1 MNIEQLNDSIQERLD
16 TRGSHNTSPPDSSS
30 SEQESNEVS
39 SETQELLEISC
50 EFDYHEYLLEKLR
63 DHGWNVHR
71 HVQPD
76 NSNYEVDLLINHPKY
91 DSEWIGI
98 EAKFIDSDP
107 AGITLGD
114 AHIQITEK
122 YWDKEYFGDTVDL
135 WAVAP
140 FHNVSSDDLEYAS
153 HAISVNR
160 TIQQLLSR
168 YGIGYLYC
176 GYNFAKIDFNYC
188 KGSHKIPVF
197 APSGDIPT
205 YNQNNTDID
214 DIRRLVNKKR
224 SNIESY

>member
-107 AGITLGD
+107 AGITLGVRTHPD
-114 AHIQITEK
+114 YRKTTGTRSTSEILLI
-122 YWDKEYFGDTVDL
+122 YG
-135 WAVAP
+135 P
-140 FHNVSSDDLEYAS
+140 S
-153 HAISVNR
+153 HRSTTYRLTTWNMR
-160 TIQQLLSR
+160 PTQL
-168 YGIGYLYC
+168 
-176 GYNFAKIDFNYC
+176 A
-188 KGSHKIPVF
+188 
-197 APSGDIPT
+197 
-205 YNQNNTDID
+205 
-214 DIRRLVNKKR
+214 
-224 SNIESY
+224 